1 MSQHIGDRGTMKK
14 LHNGDDKF
22 VTQPQVR
29 FIECPIKTA
38 QGVLGKKWT
47 ILIIR
52 DIGLNNIKRFNR
64 LLESIPGITPR
75 VLSTRL
81 KELEKEGYIVCE
93 EKKKSPMMV
102 SWRLTEK
109 GKDTIPILLQMV
121 AFSSKWHSDIV
132 FEDKIPRKIDE
143 IFSQPETTDIMK
155 GYF

>member
-1 MSQHIGDRGTMKK
+1 MGNRGTMKK
-14 LHNGDDKF
+14 STRGDDEF
-22 VTQPQVR
+22 VIQPQVR

-52 DIGLNNIKRFNR
+52 DIGLNKIRRFNR
-64 LLESIPGITPR
+64 LLESISGITPR
-75 VLSTRL
+75 VLSMRL
-81 KELEKEGYIVCE
+81 KELEKEGFIICE

-121 AFSSKWHSDIV
+121 AFSSKWHSDVI
-132 FEDKIPRKIDE
+132 FEDKIPRKINE
-143 IFSQPETTDIMK
+143 IFSQSETTKILKD
-155 GYF
+155 YS

>member
-1 MSQHIGDRGTMKK
+1 MSQHIGDSGIIKK
-14 LHNGDDKF
+14 SSNGDNEF
-22 VTQPQVR
+22 MVQPQVR

-52 DIGLNNIKRFNR
+52 DIGLNKIRRFNW
-64 LLESIPGITPR
+64 LLESIPGITLR
-75 VLSTRL
+75 ILSMRL
-81 KELEKEGYIVCE
+81 KELEKEGFIECE

-109 GKDTIPILLQMV
+109 GKDVIPILLQMV
-121 AFSSKWHSDIV
+121 AFSSKWHSDVI
-132 FEDKIPRKIDE
+132 FEDKVPRKINE
-143 IFSQPETTDIMK
+143 IFSQSETTEIMK

>member
-1 MSQHIGDRGTMKK
+1 MKK